1 MSTPVVNY
9 LGLMRRELGYPT
21 GSKPSVFDPPL
32 IPKKVDP
39 QKAVINK
46 SSIEQQCYVVTKV
59 SNPRNKQKAEDAK
72 KELLEVSMNADR
84 IKFDALSKFYGP
96 NHLKNELK
104 HSFKRVIHTG
114 TRFGLTKNQIIE
126 GIVLRANEMSL
137 NDSEY
142 SKYVEEQT
150 KFLENIFEDHLRRIV
165 KPKIS
170 ELCDRILFWE

>member
-21 GSKPSVFDPPL
+21 RSKPSVFDPPL

-39 QKAVINK
+39 QKDVINK

-59 SNPRNKQKAEDAK
+59 SNPRNKEKAEDAK
-72 KELLEVSMNADR
+72 NELLEVSMNSDR
-84 IKFDALSKFYGP
+84 IKFDALSKLCGP
-96 NHLKNELK
+96 DKELK
-104 HSFKRVIHTG
+104 HAFKKVIHTG

-126 GIVLRANEMSL
+126 GIVLRASEMSL
-137 NDSEY
+137 NDSEK

-150 KFLENIFEDHLRRIV
+150 KFLENIFEDHLRRNV

-170 ELCDRILFWE
+170 ELCARILFWE